1 MIRSVN
7 EKDEVDDVV
16 RMERGKVHIIFRW
29 ENLSEK
35 EQLEDQDIVGR
46 TILSWIFRKRDG
58 GEDWIDLAQDRDR
71 RRATVN
77 AINNYP
83 VA

>member
-1 MIRSVN
+1 MRWTGQIAI
-7 EKDEVDDVV
+7 
-16 RMERGKVHIIFRW
+16 MERGKVHTGFRW
-29 ENLSEK
+29 RYVSVREN
-35 EQLEDQDIVGR
+35 LEDQDIGGR

-71 RRATVN
+71 RLAIVN
-77 AINNYP
+77 KIINFP